1 MANANNTKRVLVKDF
16 GFMALEKRVSEYGS
30 GKNKKVYINFSLGNK
45 KLTADGYEVE
55 RGVNIPGEFG
65 TEAYQNILVQA
76 VQAIFEH
83 QKEVAAKAR
92 EEKKALIE
100 PIEAKIATAK
110 KVLEVYKSTPDA
122 FEKQIADTEKQIESL
137 ESEKTLIL
145 NS

>member
-1 MANANNTKRVLVKDF
+1 MANANNTKRILVKDF

-30 GKNKKVYINFSLGNK
+30 GKNKKVYINYSLGNK
-45 KLTADGYEVE
+45 KLTADGYDIE

-65 TEAYQNILVQA
+65 TEAYQNILSQA

-83 QKEVAAKAR
+83 QKEMAAKALK
-92 EEKKALIE
+92 EKKELIE
-100 PIEAKIATAK
+100 PIETKIATAK

-122 FEKQIADTEKQIESL
+122 FEKQISATEKQIEEL
-137 ESEKTLIL
+137 EAEKTLIL